1 MPKFLI
7 SYKDAVYEI
16 LKINIAEYINFP
28 NSKVFQVT
36 IDIVEFKNRKN
47 KFSEFNTM
55 YLVKGYMT
63 KEQLIART
71 LYKNTLETAD
81 FYI

>member
-16 LKINIAEYINFP
+16 LKINIDKFNFP

>member
-16 LKINIAEYINFP
+16 LKINIDKFNFP

-36 IDIVEFKNRKN
+36 IDVIEFKNRKN
-47 KFSEFNTM
+47 RFSEINIM
-55 YLVKGYMT
+55 YLVKEYMT